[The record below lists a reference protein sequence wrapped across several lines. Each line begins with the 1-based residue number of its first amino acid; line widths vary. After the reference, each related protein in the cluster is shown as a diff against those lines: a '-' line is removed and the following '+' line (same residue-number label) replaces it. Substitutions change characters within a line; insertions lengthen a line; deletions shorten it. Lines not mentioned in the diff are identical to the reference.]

1 MSPLYKQI
9 QINASFSDPV
19 PLSGQSNW
27 E

>member
-1 MSPLYKQI
+1 MSPLHKQI
-9 QINASFSDPV
+9 QINASFSDQV